1 MSEVTVDELPV
12 WIGSMRRQGY
22 TILGLEQTDT
32 SINLAQI
39 DKESIASFA
48 KCVLLLGKEKE
59 GIPVELLQEID
70 LCLEIPQYG
79 VVRSLNVHVSAAIAL
94 WEITKLNN
102 NSSNNNDNHPSLGNN
117 A

>member
-1 MSEVTVDELPV
+1 MSEVPVDELPV

-32 SINLAQI
+32 SINLSHI
-39 DKESIASFA
+39 GKVSISSFA

-102 NSSNNNDNHPSLGNN
+102 HHHHHPSLGNSN
-117 A
+117 P